1 MKAKSELTVFSIYL
15 MGGVASFHRN
25 MIENRPDDTFNIQ
38 CIFLNP
44 LHWVG
49 KRSDNVVLEEKDCVF
64 EFSAEPLV
72 NIAKRLEKLISKHE
86 GAIITNFQ
94 TELATLEIFYKPQKT
109 IYFICQDEAYI
120 KLATMYD
127 HIIDVIITHNISVYE
142 KICELL
148 PTRKGD
154 IHFIQHG
161 VTIQNFQKKVNKT
174 EGLKL
179 VFLARHVK
187 LKGIYDLPKIDDE
200 LLKRGINAE
209 WAIFGD
215 GEEKTNF
222 VAEVQYKKNFTFFT
236 PKTSEDVIS
245 LLKDQDVY
253 ILPSILDGLPVSLL
267 EAMSVGCVPIVY
279 NFSEGIKNVITDD
292 IGYVV
297 DKNDTIAVAD
307 KIEYLSKNRDILRKL
322 SISCTEKINKE
333 FDVKKQ
339 SGEYFKLYK
348 EYKKRKKNRIINIK
362 RITNKY
368 KDSLILRIVF
378 FFFNKV
384 KKISMMLKENF
395 TYFLLMN

>member
-1 MKAKSELTVFSIYL
+1 M
-15 MGGVASFHRN
+15 
-25 MIENRPDDTFNIQ
+25 
-38 CIFLNP
+38 
-44 LHWVG
+44 
-49 KRSDNVVLEEKDCVF
+49 
-64 EFSAEPLV
+64 
-72 NIAKRLEKLISKHE
+72 
-86 GAIITNFQ
+86 
-94 TELATLEIFYKPQKT
+94 
-109 IYFICQDEAYI
+109 
-120 KLATMYD
+120 
-127 HIIDVIITHNISVYE
+127 
-142 KICELL
+142 
-148 PTRKGD
+148 
-154 IHFIQHG
+154 
-161 VTIQNFQKKVNKT
+161 NKT

-378 FFFNKV
+378 FFFNKA